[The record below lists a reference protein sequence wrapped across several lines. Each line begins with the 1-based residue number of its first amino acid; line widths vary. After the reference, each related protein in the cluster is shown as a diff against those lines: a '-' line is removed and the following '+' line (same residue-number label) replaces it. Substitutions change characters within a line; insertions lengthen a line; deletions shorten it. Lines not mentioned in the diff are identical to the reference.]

1 MTTRKHGGG
10 PLPQFLALAALGW
23 LALGGAGCAT
33 PGPLHVYSLAT
44 AGDERTVRDTGD
56 GRTTDV
62 PSFLEPD
69 EVVSGFAYDPF
80 TDHFFLRLDPGNR
93 IRVVDRPARA
103 IKREFDIEGKPE
115 IGGGD
120 LAVRPRDGHLFLL
133 KASSSEVLETSRLGK
148 TVRAFA
154 LAGVSVAPVAIA
166 IDPLRDRLLI
176 LNADARHITVH
187 DLQGART
194 ADITLAEPA
203 GSSLAY
209 DPEKREMYAPLRN
222 RPGQIGVFD
231 EAGKLLRSEP
241 SAGPLMDVGVRSFV
255 RVF

>member
-1 MTTRKHGGG
+1 MTTRKRARG
-10 PLPQFLALAALGW
+10 PIPQFLALVALGW

-44 AGDERTVRDTGD
+44 TGEERPVRDTGD

-93 IRVVDRPARA
+93 IRVVDRPARE
-103 IKREFDIEGKPE
+103 IKREFDLEGKPE

-133 KASSSEVLETSRLGK
+133 KAMPAEVLETSRLGK
-148 TVRAFA
+148 TIRSFA
-154 LAGVSVAPVAIA
+154 LAGLSGRPLALALDPV
-166 IDPLRDRLLI
+166 RDRLLI
-176 LNADARHITVH
+176 LDAGGRRITIH

-194 ADITLAEPA
+194 AELTLAEPVGA
-203 GSSLAY
+203 SLAF
-209 DPEKREMYAPLRN
+209 DPDKRELYAPRRD
-222 RPGQIGVFD
+222 RPGQVGVFD
-231 EAGKLLRSEP
+231 EAGKLLRSEA
-241 SAGPLMDVGVRSFV
+241 SAGPLVDVGVRSFV